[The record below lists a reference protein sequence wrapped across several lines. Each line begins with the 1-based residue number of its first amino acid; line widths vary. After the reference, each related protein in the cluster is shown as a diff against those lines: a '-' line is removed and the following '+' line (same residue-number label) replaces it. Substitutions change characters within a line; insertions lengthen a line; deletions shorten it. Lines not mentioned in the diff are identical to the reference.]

1 MIMANFVSS
10 LHFTLRF
17 LLPSTY
23 ALSHSTLSM
32 SHVFVPTVSEGF
44 NRSIEQAW
52 ERTLAVA
59 QNHVQAFDD
68 QGRQPTQDT
77 QSSRNSSEF
86 YDRERHMM
94 QALDVLFGY
103 AHEGKATRI
112 FELRYLSALSL

>member
-1 MIMANFVSS
+1 
-10 LHFTLRF
+10 
-17 LLPSTY
+17 
-23 ALSHSTLSM
+23 M

-77 QSSRNSSEF
+77 QSSRASSEF

-103 AHEGKATRI
+103 AHEGKSTRV
-112 FELRYLSALSL
+112 FKFRY